1 MTGVLDLVQQI
12 HATPHKAVVVVAG
25 SGTQGLAWLMEVPGA
40 SRTLLEA
47 LVPYGRR
54 SMVQFLGEEP
64 NQYVSVPTAQA
75 MARAAYRRGM
85 ALREDASPVVGL
97 ACTATIATDR
107 PKRGDHRCCVA
118 AWDQDGVASY
128 DLVLAKGR
136 RDRAGEEEVVSR
148 LLLHALARACGL
160 QPDLSLA
167 LVDTEDLVAEHLA
180 HPNPIQRL
188 LSQDVDL
195 VLAYP
200 DGRLAVDEVIPPF
213 IKGGPGAGLEGS
225 AREGISAV
233 LPGSFNPLH
242 HGHLELA
249 QAAQAM
255 LGVLVAFEL
264 SVVNVDKP
272 PLEEAEIRSR
282 LAQFAGHGLV
292 ALSRAETFRKK
303 AELLPG
309 CTFVIGWDTAVRLV
323 EPRYYGGQEP
333 AMLAA
338 LAEMWA
344 LGCRFLVAGREHQGR
359 FHTLADIPI
368 PQGFHPLFQ
377 AIPESRFRA
386 DISSTALRSQR
397 QTKPN

>member
-1 MTGVLDLVQQI
+1 MTAVLDLVARI

-25 SGTQGLAWLMEVPGA
+25 AGTQGLAWLMEAPGA

-64 NQYVSVPTAQA
+64 AQYVSVQTAQE
-75 MARAAYRRGM
+75 MARAAYRRGT

-107 PKRGDHRCCVA
+107 PKRGDHRCCIA
-118 AWDQDGVASY
+118 AWDQDGVATY

-136 RDRAGEEEVVSR
+136 RDRSGEERVVSR
-148 LLLHALARACGL
+148 LLVHALARSCGL
-160 QPDLSLA
+160 ASGIPLELLESEELKVQQQ
-167 LVDTEDLVAEHLA
+167 A

-188 LSQDVDL
+188 LSGEVSL
-195 VLAYP
+195 VLAHP
-200 DGRLAVDEVIPPF
+200 DGRLLVDEPLSVP
-213 IKGGPGAGLEGS
+213 AL
-225 AREGISAV
+225 

-242 HGHLELA
+242 YGHQKLA
-249 QAAQAM
+249 QVASGM
-255 LGVLVAFEL
+255 LGAPVAFEL

-272 PLEEAEIRSR
+272 PLEEAEVRRR
-282 LAQFAGHGLV
+282 LAQFAGQAPVVLT
-292 ALSRAETFRKK
+292 RAETFRKK
-303 AELLPG
+303 AGLLPG

-323 EPRYYGGQEP
+323 EPRYYGNPGGDQET
-333 AMLAA
+333 AMLTA

-359 FHTLADIPI
+359 FHTLEDIAV
-368 PQGFHPLFQ
+368 PQGFQPLFR
-377 AIPESRFRA
+377 AIPQSSFRA
-386 DISSTALRSQR
+386 DVSSTALRAKQDAP
-397 QTKPN
+397 PN